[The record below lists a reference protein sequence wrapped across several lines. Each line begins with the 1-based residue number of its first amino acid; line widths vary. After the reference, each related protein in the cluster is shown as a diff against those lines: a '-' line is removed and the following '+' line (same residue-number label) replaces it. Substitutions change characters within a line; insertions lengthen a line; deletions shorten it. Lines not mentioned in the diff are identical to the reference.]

1 MHYDISILQPDR
13 AADFMATD
21 PAFIDSVVQRDYQKY
36 IEEGGKKVV
45 VAKAATS
52 NVLPPDKPIPQQ
64 KNKVKPM
71 QLALF

>member
-1 MHYDISILQPDR
+1 MYDLSILHPDR
-13 AADFMATD
+13 SADFMATD

-36 IEEGGKKVV
+36 IKEGKVV

-52 NVLPPDKPIPQQ
+52 NIPPPDKPTPKPETKPMQ
-64 KNKVKPM
+64 PM

>member
-45 VAKAATS
+45 VANKALTS
-52 NVLPPDKPIPQQ
+52 NIPPPVTATPQTKPKPVQQ
-64 KNKVKPM
+64 T
-71 QLALF
+71 LF